1 MFYAIRIIFLVL
13 LISPL
18 IFTIYKGN
26 KLKKQR
32 SVKGDNTEIP
42 TNAIKIKKS
51 YYVFSVIF
59 CLILICLTGVFFYPF
74 EKHFMTFASEKDAFA
89 YICKDFSEYERY
101 EQGDAIFY
109 VERSKN
115 ADTIYSITKL
125 GDRYSYVNNQSE
137 CTEYNEYNYRSARF
151 DVSVMYNETANVS
164 FYNVVVRDQ
173 PNPDNH
179 NASLNDNNLA
189 YAPSINKVWFNTQ
202 RKANCYYYMD
212 TAEPKKE
219 ITVKVSNA
227 CATLKKPNL
236 KHWLCV
242 TYSDF
247 SNSDD

>member
-1 MFYAIRIIFLVL
+1 MFYIIRFILINL
-13 LISPL
+13 LIVLPAVY
-18 IFTIYKGN
+18 IIHRF
-26 KLKKQR
+26 KKQKIENNNNIKTP
-32 SVKGDNTEIP
+32 VKP
-42 TNAIKIKKS
+42 IKIKKR
-51 YYVFSVIF
+51 YYAYFILFFVILF
-59 CLILICLTGVFFYPF
+59 ILIEVCSYPF
-74 EKHFMTFASEKDAFA
+74 EKYFLTFSSEKSAFN
-89 YICKDFSEYERY
+89 YICKDISNYERFEY
-101 EQGDAIFY
+101 GDAIFY

-137 CTEYNEYNYRSARF
+137 CTEYQEYNYRNARF
-151 DVSVMYNETANVS
+151 DVSVMYNETAKVS

-189 YAPSINKVWFNTQ
+189 YASSVNKVWFTTQ

-212 TAEPKKE
+212 TAEPIKE

-227 CATLKKPNL
+227 CGTLKKPNV